1 MKSVVDLLRYIVW
14 AVGILEDNVELVVS
28 KLACS
33 LMYKQLAARIKRN
46 TREVLQLDHTHFY
59 VFMFINGAKKK
70 SAAPGMG
77 PRSQVDSTFP
87 PGKTA
92 PDRLESQKAKVVS

>member
-14 AVGILEDNVELVVS
+14 AVGILEGDVELVVS

-33 LMYKQLAARIKRN
+33 LMYKQLASRIKRN

-59 VFMFINGAKKK
+59 VFMFINGAKKN
-70 SAAPGMG
+70 PGMG
-77 PRSQVDSTFP
+77 PRSQVDPTFP